1 MKVFSIGVMVR
12 GGGWGGGI
20 RMGAEEAC
28 VMKAGVDGGC
38 KRFWSGT

>member
-1 MKVFSIGVMVR
+1 
-12 GGGWGGGI
+12 
-20 RMGAEEAC
+20 MGAEEAC